1 MLELLK
7 SLLPLGKLNVLSL
20 LCPSYR
26 NGMIRKVCRR
36 DDQIRINGNTLEYG
50 VVLGGGFI

>member
-20 LCPSYR
+20 LRPSYR
-26 NGMIRKVCRR
+26 NGMIREACRR